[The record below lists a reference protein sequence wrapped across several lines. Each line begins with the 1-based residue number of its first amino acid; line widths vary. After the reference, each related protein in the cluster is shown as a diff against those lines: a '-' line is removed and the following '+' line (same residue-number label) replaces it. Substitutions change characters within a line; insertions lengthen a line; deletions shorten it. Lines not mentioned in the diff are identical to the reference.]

1 MVTAL
6 AMGPARAQSDDNRTP
21 KIPTITV
28 SGNADTRLAPDE
40 ATVRLG
46 VTQQASSARAAQ
58 NQVNTIAQKILT
70 EVEKLG
76 VKREEIQ
83 TSQLSL
89 FPIYAQQKPGEE
101 EPPRVVA
108 YRATNTVSVR
118 LSDLK
123 LVGPVVDAGLGAGSN
138 QVEGV
143 SFGLRNDQAA
153 RLQALKDASQEAKRK
168 AEAIAEALGVKLG
181 ALHEVVES
189 GNTVQPF
196 ATAMFARGG
205 GREDA
210 SAPVSPGQVTVNA
223 NVTVRYVIAQ

>member
-1 MVTAL
+1 
-6 AMGPARAQSDDNRTP
+6 
-21 KIPTITV
+21 
-28 SGNADTRLAPDE
+28 
-40 ATVRLG
+40 
-46 VTQQASSARAAQ
+46 VTQQASTARAAQ
-58 NQVNTIAQKILT
+58 NQVNTIAQKILA

-108 YRATNTVSVR
+108 YRAANTVSVR

-123 LVGPVVDAGLGAGSN
+123 LVGPVVDAGLAAGSN

-153 RLQALKDASQEAKRK
+153 RLQALKEASHEAKRK

-189 GNTVQPF
+189 GNSVQPMF

-210 SAPVSPGQVTVNA
+210 AAPVSPGQVTVNA
-223 NVTVRYVIAQ
+223 SVTVRYVIGQ